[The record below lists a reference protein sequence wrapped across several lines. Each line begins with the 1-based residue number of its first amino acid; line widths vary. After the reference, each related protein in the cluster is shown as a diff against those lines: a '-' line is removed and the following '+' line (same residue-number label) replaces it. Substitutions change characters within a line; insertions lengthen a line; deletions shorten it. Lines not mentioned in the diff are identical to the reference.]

1 MLEAVNCTLPVVTG
15 LDGKTYPR
23 FQLSA
28 DDRDFLIAAC
38 HHLAHD
44 QGLSVRRIK
53 QYLDERGVPRSV
65 GSIVGYLARPCDKC
79 CDQNHALDRDQLGL
93 MAS

>member
-1 MLEAVNCTLPVVTG
+1 MGAMADFPIVTG
-15 LDGKTYPR
+15 LDGKTDPR

-44 QGLSVRRIK
+44 RGLSVRAIK
-53 QYLDERGVPRSV
+53 QFLSERGVPRSV
-65 GSIVGYLARPCDKC
+65 GSIVAYLAQSCDRC
-79 CDQNHALDRDQLGL
+79 LDQHRALDRDQLGL
-93 MAS
+93 MVS

>member
-1 MLEAVNCTLPVVTG
+1 MNSTLPVVTG

-28 DDRDFLIAAC
+28 DDGDFLIATC

-44 QGLSVRRIK
+44 QGLSCGGSSNFSKSTGAAVGRLNRR
-53 QYLDERGVPRSV
+53 LSDSAV
-65 GSIVGYLARPCDKC
+65 
-79 CDQNHALDRDQLGL
+79 
-93 MAS
+93 